1 MPFQWC
7 CIESPLC
14 HLYLNKRP
22 LDRCQ
27 GYGWS
32 FHEGYAPAKGAQQG
46 VGEQLLSIN
55 KTQPKIDAVQYI
67 TVETQHSSEPAN
79 IF

>member
-27 GYGWS
+27 GHSWS
-32 FHEGYAPAKGAQQG
+32 FHEGYTPAKGATQG
-46 VGEQLLSIN
+46 VGKQLLSV
-55 KTQPKIDAVQYI
+55 KTAKKKNQSVHYS
-67 TVETQHSSEPAN
+67 TEET
-79 IF
+79 